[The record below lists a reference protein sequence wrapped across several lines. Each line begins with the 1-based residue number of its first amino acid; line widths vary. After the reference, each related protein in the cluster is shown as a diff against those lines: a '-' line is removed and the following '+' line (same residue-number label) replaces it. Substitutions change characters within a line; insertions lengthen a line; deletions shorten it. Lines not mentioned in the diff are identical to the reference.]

1 MNKVLDAYK
10 TTNSLA
16 NARRL
21 AAYARK
27 HPFAVC
33 LLTQVDSDLL
43 TEALCLVDGA
53 PSVVAPSFDDPTAQ
67 QREIARRSNNGY

>member
-43 TEALCLVDGA
+43 TEALRLVD
-53 PSVVAPSFDDPTAQ
+53 TA
-67 QREIARRSNNGY
+67 R